1 MLVMSGRA
9 LRTRLSVAV
18 YRRTTL
24 PFRLAFRTLA
34 AVRSLR
40 PIQTFTDGT
49 PDPYLEAHT
58 KFTLL
63 RRPVYSYH
71 RVFSLVSAL
80 HLQADPATLRVL
92 SIGPRTEVEL
102 YYLWLFFGFRW
113 KNLVGADLVSSSPK
127 IKLADISMRLPFEA
141 NTFDVIVAS
150 HVLEKS
156 RDPQRTRDE
165 ILRVAK
171 LDARVLVGGDAV
183 DERLPLDRSAPI
195 PIRYF
200 RSGVY
205 GFIEFYDLH
214 LQDIDYVNA
223 RSPHGYE
230 LIFRVSK

>member
-1 MLVMSGRA
+1 MSRRA
-9 LRTRLSVAV
+9 LRARLSVGV

-24 PFRLAFRTLA
+24 PFRLAFLTLA
-34 AVRSLR
+34 AIRSLR
-40 PIQTFTDGT
+40 PVRTFTDGAS
-49 PDPYLEAHT
+49 DPYLEAHT
-58 KFTLL
+58 RFTLL

-113 KNLVGADLVSSSPK
+113 KNLVGVDLVSSSPK
-127 IKLADISMRLPFEA
+127 IKPADISVRLPFET
-141 NTFDVIVAS
+141 NTFDIIVAS

-156 RDPQRTRDE
+156 RDPQRTRQE

-171 LDARVLVGGDAV
+171 QGARVLVGGDAV
-183 DERLPLDRSAPI
+183 AEGVPLNRTAPI
-195 PIRYF
+195 PVRYF
-200 RSGVY
+200 RSGAY
-205 GFIEFYDLH
+205 GFIQFYDLH
-214 LQDIDYVNA
+214 LQEIDYVNA
-223 RSPHGYE
+223 HSPHGYE

>member
-1 MLVMSGRA
+1 MMSSRA
-9 LRTRLSVAV
+9 WRTRLSVAV
-18 YRRTTL
+18 YRRTML
-24 PFRLAFRTLA
+24 PFRLAFQTLA

-40 PIQTFTDGT
+40 PVRTFADGT
-49 PDPYLEAHT
+49 SDSYLDAHT

-63 RRPVYSYH
+63 RRPLYSYH

-80 HLQADPATLRVL
+80 HLQADPATLQVL

-127 IKLADISMRLPFEA
+127 IKPADISVRLPFEA
-141 NTFDVIVAS
+141 NFFDVIVAS

-171 LDARVLVGGDAV
+171 PDARVLVGGDAV
-183 DERLPLDRSAPI
+183 AEGLLLNRTAPI
-195 PIRYF
+195 PVRCF

-214 LQDIDYVNA
+214 MQDIDYINA

-230 LIFRVSK
+230 CIFRVRK